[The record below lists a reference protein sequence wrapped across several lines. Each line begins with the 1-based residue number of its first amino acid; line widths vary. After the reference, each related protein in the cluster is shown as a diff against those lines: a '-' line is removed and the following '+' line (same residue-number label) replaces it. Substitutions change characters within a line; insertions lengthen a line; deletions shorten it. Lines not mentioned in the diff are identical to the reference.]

1 MANGGKRPGAGR
13 PVGSKNKR
21 TQEIQDRLDDLG
33 VDPIEGLAMI
43 VKDPNNS
50 SELKFQCLKELAQY
64 VAPKRKAVDVNQ
76 VSTGEMTI
84 EVVKFSDDF
93 EDQNTT

>member
-1 MANGGKRPGAGR
+1 MAHGGKRSGSGR
-13 PVGSKNKR
+13 PAGSKNKR
-21 TQEIQDRLDDLG
+21 TQEIQDRLEDLG
-33 VDPIEGLAMI
+33 VDPIEGMAMI
-43 VKDPNNS
+43 SQDPNS
-50 SELKFQCLKELAQY
+50 SPELKLQCFKELAQY

-84 EVVKFSDDF
+84 EVVKFSDD